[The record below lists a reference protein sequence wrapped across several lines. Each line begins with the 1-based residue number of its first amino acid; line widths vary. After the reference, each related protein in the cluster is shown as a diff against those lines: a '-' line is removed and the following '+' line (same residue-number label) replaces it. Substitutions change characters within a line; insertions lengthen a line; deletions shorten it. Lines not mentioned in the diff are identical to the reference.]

1 MLLAADRVLALVLI
15 SGFLV
20 VAAIVARQSDASA
33 ERAGWWALVI
43 GLVAARIGY
52 VVGNWEAFAVEPASI
67 LAIWQGGFSLLT
79 GVAAGVLAILSSLRL
94 RFSSLIMVGAM
105 LVLSSAYV
113 GASHVLQPAP
123 RPLPARLA
131 VQTLAGKSVNLSA
144 WRGQPVVINLWASWC
159 LPCRREMPM
168 LVDTAS
174 RSRVPILL
182 INSGEDR
189 VTAERFLRANRLPMH
204 SVFLD
209 DTASLATAIG
219 AGGYPA
225 TIFIDEAGQVQSV
238 HVGELSRAML
248 AAEMQ
253 GLEPGLRKAH
263 PYVNNRPSWPP
274 SP

>member
-1 MLLAADRVLALVLI
+1 MSLPQAVQIGPLLLAADRVLALVLI

-20 VAAIVARQSDASA
+20 VAAIVARKFDAKA

-52 VVGNWEAFAVEPASI
+52 VVGNWEAFGVEPASI
-67 LAIWQGGFSLLT
+67 LAVWQGGFSLPT
-79 GVAAGVLAILSSLRL
+79 GVAVGLFFTLWFLRL

-113 GASHVLQPAP
+113 GASHLLQPAP
-123 RPLPARLA
+123 RPLPAGLA
-131 VQTLAGKSVNLSA
+131 VRTLDGKTIDLSA
-144 WRGQPVVINLWASWC
+144 WSGKPVVINLWASWC

-168 LVDTAS
+168 LVDMAS

-189 VTAERFLRANRLPMH
+189 LTAERFLRANRLPRN

-209 DTASLATAIG
+209 DNASLAAAIG

-225 TIFIDEAGQVQSV
+225 TIFIDAAGQVRSV

-248 AAEMQ
+248 AEQ
-253 GLEPGLRKAH
+253 IKSLEPELR
-263 PYVNNRPSWPP
+263 
-274 SP
+274 